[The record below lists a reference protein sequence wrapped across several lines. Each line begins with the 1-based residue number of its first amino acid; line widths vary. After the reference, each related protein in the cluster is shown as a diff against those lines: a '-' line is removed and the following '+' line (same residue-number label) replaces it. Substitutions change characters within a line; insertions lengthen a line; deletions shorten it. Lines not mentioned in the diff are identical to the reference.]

1 MCRPGRSNGAPT
13 ELRNMTVDGGR
24 SGRRVA
30 SDEHSTKNGYVID
43 ITGYCRSIIYRGLV
57 ILLLQRLCQ
66 LSPPII
72 LSAQTRLDHL
82 QTPRNLRGRIFSCAR
97 SLMRTNQE
105 TSYIVTGF
113 PASPHQIPC
122 SGSEDL
128 GDIANLGLTLAEGKL
143 LLAGIQKEI
152 VAAQAR
158 DHAVWRPDCLRCGGD
173 CRVKDYRD
181 RAVATLFG
189 QVTVRLPRFR
199 CAECGAIEVGGGW
212 PSHCRSTPELDQ
224 LRAQLSALMPYRT
237 AAAILEQMFP
247 VSGGKDK
254 ETLRRHTLKAGA
266 AIRDRAAVRPET
278 AASAITITLDSTFI
292 RSCED
297 GQRHLEVR
305 VGNVETASG
314 GRQVRAD
321 PPGSRAGHQPV
332 LEHCDRR

>member
-13 ELRNMTVDGGR
+13 ELRTMTVDGGR

-122 SGSEDL
+122 SGSCRRQRGIFASVLRL
-128 GDIANLGLTLAEGKL
+128 GWTRGVD
-143 LLAGIQKEI
+143 
-152 VAAQAR
+152 
-158 DHAVWRPDCLRCGGD
+158 
-173 CRVKDYRD
+173 
-181 RAVATLFG
+181 F
-189 QVTVRLPRFR
+189 
-199 CAECGAIEVGGGW
+199 EVG
-212 PSHCRSTPELDQ
+212 
-224 LRAQLSALMPYRT
+224 RAR
-237 AAAILEQMFP
+237 
-247 VSGGKDK
+247 G
-254 ETLRRHTLKAGA
+254 
-266 AIRDRAAVRPET
+266 
-278 AASAITITLDSTFI
+278 
-292 RSCED
+292 
-297 GQRHLEVR
+297 
-305 VGNVETASG
+305 
-314 GRQVRAD
+314 
-321 PPGSRAGHQPV
+321 
-332 LEHCDRR
+332 